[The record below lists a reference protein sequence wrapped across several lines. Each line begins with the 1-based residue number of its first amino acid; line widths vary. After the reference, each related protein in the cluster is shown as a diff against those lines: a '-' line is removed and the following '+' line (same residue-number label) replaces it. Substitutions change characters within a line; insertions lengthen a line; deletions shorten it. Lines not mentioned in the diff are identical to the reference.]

1 MSSQTDGGREKKRAQ
16 FAEGPKAKKKVAPV
30 LVIVLLALAGV
41 AAYLVLSPSAA
52 EMTPGVSPS
61 GDIRIPVAELNGKA
75 KFIDHRLSDNSR
87 VRFFVLK
94 TADGQ
99 YRAALD
105 ACDVCFKSKK
115 GYSQD
120 GDNMICNNCG
130 LPFACAK
137 IGEVSGGC
145 NPIGLP
151 RTLEGDELVIKA
163 QDLEKNKEYF

>member
-1 MSSQTDGGREKKRAQ
+1 MSSQTGGGREKKRAQ
-16 FAEGPKAKKKVAPV
+16 FAERPQPKKKTARV
-30 LVIVLLALAGV
+30 LMIFIIALAGV
-41 AAYLVLSPSAA
+41 AAYLILSPR
-52 EMTPGVSPS
+52 VSEG
-61 GDIRIPVAELNGKA
+61 GDVRIPVAELNGQA
-75 KFIDHRLSDNSR
+75 RFIDHRLSDNSR

-120 GDNMICNNCG
+120 GDKMICNNCS
-130 LPFACAK
+130 LPFECSK

-145 NPIGLP
+145 NPVGLP
-151 RTLEGDELVIKA
+151 RTVEGDNLVIRA
-163 QDLEKNKEYF
+163 ADLEKNKQYF